1 LLAVRLGP
9 WQQPSPSVTSVG
21 SKKKMQGCV
30 TLVFIFSP
38 AAVTSSPAAVTS
50 RCARD
55 QLGRGFGR
63 HRGREPGRSQR
74 GREPGRSKRGREAAS
89 CWRAGLRSAAIRRA
103 VLGRQPQVRAR
114 LRARLLGRQPRVR
127 ARLRARLLGR
137 QPRVRARP
145 PVASPFV
152 QVRRAISPVL
162 PFFLANLGDGVRLLL
177 VRGGPSAVAAVGE
190 VGLILDGA

>member
-1 LLAVRLGP
+1 
-9 WQQPSPSVTSVG
+9 
-21 SKKKMQGCV
+21 MQGCV
-30 TLVFIFSP
+30 TLVFIFSL

-103 VLGRQPQVRAR
+103 VLGRQ
-114 LRARLLGRQPRVR
+114 
-127 ARLRARLLGR
+127 
-137 QPRVRARP
+137 
-145 PVASPFV
+145 SPHHSSKCV
-152 QVRRAISPVL
+152 EQYPLSSPSSL
-162 PFFLANLGDGVRLLL
+162 Q
-177 VRGGPSAVAAVGE
+177 
-190 VGLILDGA
+190 I

>member
-1 LLAVRLGP
+1 VLSVDLLAVRLGP

-55 QLGRGFGR
+55 
-63 HRGREPGRSQR
+63 QR

>member
-1 LLAVRLGP
+1 
-9 WQQPSPSVTSVG
+9 
-21 SKKKMQGCV
+21 MQGCV

-38 AAVTSSPAAVTS
+38 AAVTSK
-50 RCARD
+50 CARD
-55 QLGRGFGR
+55 QLGRGFGC
-63 HRGREPGRSQR
+63 HRGREPGRRQ
-74 GREPGRSKRGREAAS
+74 RGREAAS

-114 LRARLLGRQPRVR
+114 PRARLLGRQP
-127 ARLRARLLGR
+127 L
-137 QPRVRARP
+137 VRARP

-177 VRGGPSAVAAVGE
+177 VRGEPSAVAAVGE

>member
-1 LLAVRLGP
+1 
-9 WQQPSPSVTSVG
+9 
-21 SKKKMQGCV
+21 MQGCV

-55 QLGRGFGR
+55 QLGRGIR
-63 HRGREPGRSQR
+63 PPPRARGSQLLAR
-74 GREPGRSKRGREAAS
+74 WAA
-89 CWRAGLRSAAIRRA
+89 
-103 VLGRQPQVRAR
+103 LGRQPQGRAQPQVRAR
-114 LRARLLGRQPRVR
+114 P
-127 ARLRARLLGR
+127 RARLLGR

-152 QVRRAISPVL
+152 QVRRAMSPVL
-162 PFFLANLGDGVRLLL
+162 PFSLANLGDGVRLLL
-177 VRGGPSAVAAVGE
+177 VRGEPSAVAAVGE